1 MRGLISVQDETRW
14 GSGTQIELRAGMA
27 GVAHSK
33 DCGRGSDVGRP
44 FAGTEPS
51 SSAQFQPP
59 RSYFVPFYFFFVFV
73 TAKEK
78 IEEGE
83 RRRKDDV
90 GDVGPRAAEPGS
102 Q

>member
-1 MRGLISVQDETRW
+1 MVRKLSSEQEWQVLPTARIAGEAVTVCW
-14 GSGTQIELRAGMA
+14 HGTKLKRAVSTTA
-27 GVAHSK
+27 LLFCSILF
-33 DCGRGSDVGRP
+33 S
-44 FAGTEPS
+44 
-51 SSAQFQPP
+51 
-59 RSYFVPFYFFFVFV
+59 VFV

-83 RRRKDDV
+83 RRRMDDV